1 MYISNWLWNLN
12 GGDIRDHGELTQGD
26 EICGGGK
33 TKAAAVLSDTAV
45 VAAATTAAMEAPAVA
60 VAAARVWFVVL
71 LSSLNE
77 HPDRHIDNLT
87 LPPVTPAT
95 APNKS

>member
-1 MYISNWLWNLN
+1 LN

-26 EICGGGK
+26 EICGRGK
-33 TKAAAVLSDTAV
+33 TKAVAVLSDAAV
-45 VAAATTAAMEAPAVA
+45 VAVATTVAMEAPAVA

-87 LPPVTPAT
+87 LPPATPAT
-95 APNKS
+95 APNEL